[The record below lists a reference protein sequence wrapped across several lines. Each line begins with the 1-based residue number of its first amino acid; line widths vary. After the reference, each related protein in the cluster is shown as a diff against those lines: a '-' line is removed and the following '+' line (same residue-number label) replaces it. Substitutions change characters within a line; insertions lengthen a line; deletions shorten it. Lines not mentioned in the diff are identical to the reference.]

1 MQRLLC
7 LVTLII
13 YVASNALA
21 QELNATVSISASKIE
36 ASYRDRFETL
46 KQDLE
51 EFINGQQWTQAQFAV
66 NEKIQC
72 TFAFIINSMPE
83 TNKYTASLTIQAR
96 RPVYN
101 SSYNTVT
108 LNWKDDELTFEYT
121 EGQNLTYNEFNLQ
134 GDLIATIAYYCYL
147 IIGMDFETF
156 SEKGGENY
164 LRKCENIATQMQ
176 ASENPGWK
184 AFDSKSNRHALIT
197 ALLEEQQADFRSLWY
212 IYHRL
217 GLDAMAQSMDKGR
230 NQVTKAIGFLG
241 GIRKANPQTP
251 LLSLFINAK
260 LDELLNIY
268 SEAPMTEKL
277 SIFKTLEEDYPTYSS
292 QLNKLKQEYKE

>member
-13 YVASNALA
+13 YVASNAFA

-83 TNKYTASLTIQAR
+83 TDKYTASLTIQAR

-134 GDLIATIAYYCYL
+134 GDLIATVAYYCYL

-176 ASENPGWK
+176 SSENPGWK

-230 NQVTKAIGFLG
+230 NQVTKAIGFLS

-277 SIFKTLEEDYPTYSS
+277 SIFKTLEEDYPTYTS